1 MPIGY
6 YSEIDYLPLECWI
19 KANSG
24 QLNALRVDENKGN
37 KENDQKAWLIIFNDF
52 LKKVG
57 VSEEYQD
64 YLDALRRRAELDIE
78 YNEGRGV
85 DENGRINRDRFLLN
99 EINELTAR
107 IDKYEKE
114 SKNQKASIWKT
125 LNDLSRIEKRN
136 IHAKDIYTLQYF
148 ELLKE
153 HANG

>member
-1 MPIGY
+1 MLTGY

-24 QLNALRVDENKGN
+24 VLCALRVKDENETDLDYSKLWK
-37 KENDQKAWLIIFNDF
+37 KENDQKAWIIIFNDF

-64 YLDALRRRAELDIE
+64 YLDNLRMRAELDIE
-78 YNEGRGV
+78 YNLKRE
-85 DENGRINRDRFLLN
+85 RFILN
-99 EINELTAR
+99 QINELTAK
-107 IDKYEKE
+107 INKYEQE
-114 SKNQKASIWKT
+114 SQNTKASIWKT
-125 LNDLSRIEKRN
+125 LNDLSRIEQRT

-148 ELLKE
+148 ELLKQ

>member
-1 MPIGY
+1 MLTGY

-24 QLNALRVDENKGN
+24 ILCALRFKDENETDLDYSKLWN
-37 KENDQKAWLIIFNDF
+37 KENDQKAWIIIFNDF

-64 YLDALRRRAELDIE
+64 YLDNLRMRAELDIE
-78 YNEGRGV
+78 YNLNRE
-85 DENGRINRDRFLLN
+85 RIILN
-99 EINELTAR
+99 QINELTAK
-107 IDKYEKE
+107 IKKYEQE
-114 SKNQKASIWKT
+114 SQNSKATIWNT
-125 LNDLSRIEKRN
+125 LNDLSRIEQRN

-148 ELLKE
+148 ELLKK

>member
-1 MPIGY
+1 MLTGY

-24 QLNALRVDENKGN
+24 QYNALREDRNKGN
-37 KENDQKAWLIIFNDF
+37 KENDQKAWIIIFNDF

-64 YLDALRRRAELDIE
+64 YLDNLRMRAELDIE
-78 YNEGRGV
+78 YNL
-85 DENGRINRDRFLLN
+85 NRERFILN
-99 EINELTAR
+99 QINELTAK
-107 IDKYEKE
+107 INKYEQE
-114 SKNQKASIWKT
+114 SQNTKASIWKT
-125 LNDLSRIEKRN
+125 LNDLSRIEQRN

-148 ELLKE
+148 ELLKQ

>member
-1 MPIGY
+1 MLTGY

-24 QLNALRVDENKGN
+24 QYNALREDRNKGN
-37 KENDQKAWLIIFNDF
+37 KENDQKAWIIIFNDF

-64 YLDALRRRAELDIE
+64 YLDNLRMRAELDIE
-78 YNEGRGV
+78 YNL
-85 DENGRINRDRFLLN
+85 NRERFILN
-99 EINELTAR
+99 QINELTAK
-107 IDKYEKE
+107 IKKYEQE
-114 SKNQKASIWKT
+114 SQNTKASIWNT
-125 LNDLSRIEKRN
+125 LNDLSRIEQRN

-148 ELLKE
+148 ELLKK

>member
-1 MPIGY
+1 MLTGY

-24 QLNALRVDENKGN
+24 QYNALREDRNKGN
-37 KENDQKAWLIIFNDF
+37 KENDQKAWIIIFNDF

-64 YLDALRRRAELDIE
+64 YLDNLRMRAELDIE
-78 YNEGRGV
+78 YNLNRE
-85 DENGRINRDRFLLN
+85 RIILN
-99 EINELTAR
+99 QINELTAK
-107 IDKYEKE
+107 INKYEQE
-114 SKNQKASIWKT
+114 SQNTKASIWKT
-125 LNDLSRIEKRN
+125 LNDLSRIEQRT

-148 ELLKE
+148 ELLKQ